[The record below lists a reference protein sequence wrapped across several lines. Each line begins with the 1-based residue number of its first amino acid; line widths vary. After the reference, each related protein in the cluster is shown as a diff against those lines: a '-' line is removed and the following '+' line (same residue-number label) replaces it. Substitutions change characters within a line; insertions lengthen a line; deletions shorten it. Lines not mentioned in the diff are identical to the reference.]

1 MLVLR
6 TIRMLMI
13 GGNGFIGMPLVR
25 ELIERG
31 HDVGIFHRTA
41 DGSTSPR
48 AMQIQ
53 RDRNRLRDHEEGL

>member
-1 MLVLR
+1 
-6 TIRMLMI
+6 MI